1 MIEKPGGLHIKG
13 SSIRVRG
20 SCSLQ
25 TASNHFFVE
34 AYSDL
39 ELEELL
45 SDTPKPGTPPVPSP
59 GPESTLTPGAA
70 RITTEVVNGS
80 AEDMELMWTN

>member
-13 SSIRVRG
+13 SSIRVGG